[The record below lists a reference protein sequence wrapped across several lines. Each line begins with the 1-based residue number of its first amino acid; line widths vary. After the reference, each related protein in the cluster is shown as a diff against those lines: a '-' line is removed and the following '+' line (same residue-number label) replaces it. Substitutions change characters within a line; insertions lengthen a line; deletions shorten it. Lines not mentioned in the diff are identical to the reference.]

1 MEQLHP
7 TNQGPRSPLERARAQ
22 EKIATYSIALI
33 IGFVVVLIVRAVIVV
48 GTQPPGEQAR
58 MMNTMMTIAQ
68 FLVTLATLAVVRH
81 QVRVA
86 VNQIEQSEAGEVRL
100 QILAHAIGELV
111 DVIRSRGGL
120 RAVR

>member
-7 TNQGPRSPLERARAQ
+7 TNHGPRSPLERARTQ

-33 IGFVVVLIVRAVIVV
+33 VGFVVVLIVRAVTVA
-48 GTQPPGEQAR
+48 GTQPPGDQAR
-58 MMNTMMTIAQ
+58 IMSTIMTIAQ

-86 VNQIEQSEAGEVRL
+86 VNQIEQSEAGEVRQ

-111 DVIRSRGGL
+111 DAIGSRDRL

>member
-7 TNQGPRSPLERARAQ
+7 TNHGPRSPLECARTQ

-33 IGFVVVLIVRAVIVV
+33 IGFVVVLIVRAVTFA
-48 GTQPPGEQAR
+48 GTQPPGDQAR
-58 MMNTMMTIAQ
+58 MMSTIMTIAQ

-111 DVIRSRGGL
+111 DAIRSRDGL

>member
-1 MEQLHP
+1 MEQLNP
-7 TNQGPRSPLERARAQ
+7 TSHGPRSPLECARTQ

-33 IGFVVVLIVRAVIVV
+33 IAIVIVLIVRAVTYA
-48 GTQPPGEQAR
+48 GTQSPGDQAR
-58 MMNTMMTIAQ
+58 MMNTIMTIAQ

-111 DVIRSRGGL
+111 DAIRSRDGL
-120 RAVR
+120 RAAR